1 MIRQVKGYPA
11 IQFLLFTVL
20 LVIVL
25 YYGKE
30 LLIPLVYAAFFAMLM
45 APVCRWLEDKN
56 LNRVIAV
63 VICVFIV
70 LVALLGIFAVIVGEV
85 TSFTDD
91 LPVIQKKLYEYISD
105 LELFIEKNFNM
116 PQTRQ
121 VAILKQ
127 QISSLGQSTGSYFGK
142 LISGITGTLGGLV
155 LTVVYTF
162 LFLFHKE
169 KYETFFIKLFGD
181 GHAEKVKSILEEV
194 TAVGQKYL
202 TGRAISVFILWII
215 YSITLV
221 SFGVENALLLAAI
234 AALLS
239 IIPYV
244 GSILGSIFPFLVAVV
259 TKNFVTA
266 LWVAGMLLF
275 LHALST
281 YFIEPVVI
289 GRKVKL
295 SALAMLVGIIAG
307 GFIWGISGM
316 ILFIPILAMAKIV
329 FEGVDHLKPYAYL
342 IADPDEGAP
351 SKLEEWIYQK
361 FGKKT
366 PFKKKNLSHKK

>member
-1 MIRQVKGYPA
+1 MIRQAKSYPS

-20 LVIVL
+20 LTVVL
-25 YYGKE
+25 FYGKE
-30 LLIPLVYAAFFAMLM
+30 LLLPLVYAAFFAMLM

-56 LNRVIAV
+56 VNRIIAV

-70 LVALLGIFAVIVGEV
+70 LIILLGIFAVIVGEV

-91 LPVIQKKLYEYISD
+91 LPVIEKKLYEYISD
-105 LELFIEKNFNM
+105 LEGLIEKNFNM

-127 QISSLGQSTGSYFGK
+127 QINTLGQSAGGYFGK
-142 LISGITGTLGGLV
+142 LLSGITGTLGGLV

-169 KYETFFIKLFGD
+169 KYETFFIKLFGNGD
-181 GHAEKVKSILEEV
+181 SEHVKKVLEEV
-194 TAVGQKYL
+194 TSVGQKYL
-202 TGRAISVFILWII
+202 SGRAISVFILWII
-215 YSITLV
+215 YTIALLI
-221 SFGVENALLLAAI
+221 FGVKNALLLAAI

-244 GSILGSIFPFLVAVV
+244 GSILGSVFPFLVAVV
-259 TKNFVTA
+259 TKDFVTA
-266 LWVAGMLLF
+266 LWVAGVLLF

-307 GFIWGISGM
+307 GFVWGISGM

-329 FEGVDHLKPYAYL
+329 FENVDRLKPYGYL
-342 IADPDEGAP
+342 IADPDGGAP
-351 SKLEEWIYQK
+351 SRLEEWIYEK
-361 FGKKT
+361 FSKKT
-366 PFKKKNLSHKK
+366 PYKKKNIAHKK